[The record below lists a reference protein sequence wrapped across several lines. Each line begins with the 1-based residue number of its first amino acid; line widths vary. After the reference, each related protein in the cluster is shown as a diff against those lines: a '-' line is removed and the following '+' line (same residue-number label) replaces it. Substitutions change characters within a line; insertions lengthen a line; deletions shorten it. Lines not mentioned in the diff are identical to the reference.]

1 MTVRRAAQL
10 KADKKIASGA
20 YGTVYAGRYAGVPV
34 ALKEIYYSIFDAA
47 VVDDFFKEAAL
58 LSSLHHPRILCEQHI
73 TTQLAVWCLTLPAPH
88 PFPLAPGACMGFVT
102 STHTCTL

>member
-58 LSSLHHPRILCEQHI
+58 LSSLHHPRILCVQH
-73 TTQLAVWCLTLPAPH
+73 TAHLLRRSSLC
-88 PFPLAPGACMGFVT
+88 GA
-102 STHTCTL
+102 